1 MHTTATSQPHS
12 EADLD
17 QPARIGPYRIVDVLG
32 EGGMG
37 RVYLA
42 EETHPPRQ
50 VALKVV
56 RGPSPSLV
64 ARLRREIE
72 TLAALEHPG
81 IARLYAAGEAR
92 IGGVPLPWLAM
103 EYVRGVDLLEYVRS
117 THANLAARLR
127 LLASIARAVQFA
139 HERGVIHRDLKPGNI
154 LVDGEGRPK
163 VLDFGVAHRE
173 GGEGATLTLAGQVLG
188 TLPYMSPEQL
198 SGGDRSADARSD
210 VYSLGVIAYEL
221 IGGRLPHPR
230 LATST
235 LFEALDILRHEAPPS
250 LARVSGSARGDLD
263 TVVMKALASEPAQ
276 RYASAAAF
284 ADDLESVLEHRP
296 VAARRPTLTYRAARF
311 VRRHRALS
319 AAAAIVFLA
328 LSAATAVS
336 LRFAWA
342 ERAAHA
348 EAERRAQESA
358 AVSGF
363 LQRMLASANPESTGG
378 RNPSVAQVIDAAAH
392 DLDDL
397 AAQPNVQRAV
407 AATLASARR
416 ALGDYPAAL
425 ALSERALA
433 LVDAQTPP
441 AQHVALLREQATI
454 LIELTRFDDAR
465 ATLARARAAW
475 PEAPLATTLDLD
487 LEDTRVDS
495 DRGKVD
501 AAERGLRALLGRIA
515 QLPPAVANAREVQV
529 TQATA
534 RSSLSTL
541 LRDAGRLD
549 EAQTL
554 IREVLDWRRITFG
567 ERAPT
572 TLTSRHNLALILAAR
587 GDNAAAE
594 QEARQTLALQRE
606 VLGERHS
613 STLTTWQTLANIL
626 AVQGRLEE
634 AEAAARV
641 SLQGFEQNAG
651 DSHVQTL
658 AAMNSLAYI
667 LEERK
672 QVDEAQA
679 LYRRIIAIQQRAGS
693 QHPSAFAPRN
703 NLAMLLMDAG
713 RLEAAEHEFSS
724 LVADARATL
733 GAEHLMTAIFTSNL
747 GLCLTR
753 MGRLREAREQLET
766 AHAQLRALVGAEHA
780 RTRTA
785 AERLAAVYERLGEPA
800 KAAALRP
807 PGTT

>member
-1 MHTTATSQPHS
+1 MHTTEPGQPRS
-12 EADLD
+12 A
-17 QPARIGPYRIVDVLG
+17 PAAGELSRIGPYHIVGILG

-42 EETHPPRQ
+42 RESHPPRQ
-50 VALKVV
+50 VALKVA
-56 RGPSPSLV
+56 RGPAPNLA

-92 IGGVPLPWLAM
+92 VGDASVPWLAM
-103 EYVRGVDLLEYVRS
+103 ECVRGEHVLDHARNTQADLA
-117 THANLAARLR
+117 TRLR
-127 LLASIARAVQFA
+127 LLVRIVRAVQFA
-139 HERGVIHRDLKPGNI
+139 HEHGVVHRDLKPGNI
-154 LVDGEGRPK
+154 LVDGEGQPK
-163 VLDFGVAHRE
+163 VLDFGIAQRE
-173 GGEGATLTLAGQVLG
+173 GGADATLTLAGQVLG

-198 SGGDRSADARSD
+198 SGGDGSADARSD

-235 LFEALDILRHEAPPS
+235 LFEALDILRHEAPPP
-250 LARVSGSARGDLD
+250 LAQVTSGARGDLD

-284 ADDLESVLEHRP
+284 ADDLERVLEHRP
-296 VAARRPTLTYRAARF
+296 VVARRATLAYRARRF

-319 AAAAIVFLA
+319 AAAAIVFCVLA
-328 LSAATAVS
+328 AATAVS

-348 EAERRAQESA
+348 EADRRAGESA

-378 RNPSVAQVIDAAAH
+378 RNPSMAQVIDAAAQE
-392 DLDDL
+392 LDGL
-397 AAQPNVQRAV
+397 ATQPNVQRAV

-433 LVDAQTPP
+433 LVDAHTPP
-441 AQHVALLREQATI
+441 PQHVALLREHATI
-454 LIELTRFDDAR
+454 LIELARFDEAR
-465 ATLARARAAW
+465 QVLAQARAAW
-475 PEAPLATTLDLD
+475 PGAPLATRFDLD
-487 LEDTRVDS
+487 LADTRVDS

-501 AAERGLRALLGRIA
+501 AAEQGLRALLGRLA
-515 QLPPAVANAREVQV
+515 QLPPELAATREIQV

-549 EAQTL
+549 EAETL
-554 IREVLDWRRITFG
+554 IREVLDWRLAHFG

-587 GDNAAAE
+587 GDHAAAA
-594 QEARQTLALQRE
+594 QQARQVLALQRE
-606 VLGERHS
+606 VLGEQHS
-613 STLTTWQTLANIL
+613 GTLTTWQTLANIL
-626 AVQGRLEE
+626 AEDGRLDE
-634 AEAAARV
+634 AEAAART
-641 SLQGFEQNAG
+641 SMQGFERSAG
-651 DSHVQTL
+651 DGHVQTL

-667 LEERK
+667 LEARK
-672 QVDEAQA
+672 RVDEAEA

-693 QHPSAFAPRN
+693 EHPSAFAPRN

-713 RLEAAEHEFSS
+713 RLPAAEREFAS
-724 LVADARATL
+724 LVADARSAL
-733 GAEHLMTAIFTSNL
+733 GAGHLMTAIFTSNL
-747 GLCLTR
+747 GLCLAR
-753 MGRLREAREQLET
+753 MGRLGEAREQLEA
-766 AHAQLRALVGAEHA
+766 AHAQLLALVGADHA

-785 AERLAAVYERLGEPA
+785 AERLADVHARLGEPA
-800 KAAALRP
+800 KAAALRQHP
-807 PGTT
+807 AP